1 MLNLNYFNI
10 NLMLIDKS
18 KKGKNKTGKILRWK
32 LLNKKN
38 YFKTQLKI
46 WYFYLHTIIVFG
58 YLKKKK
64 KNSNKIFD
72 NFSILLIIY
81 ISTT

>member
-1 MLNLNYFNI
+1 
-10 NLMLIDKS
+10 MLIDKS

-64 KNSNKIFD
+64 NSNKIFD

>member
-1 MLNLNYFNI
+1 
-10 NLMLIDKS
+10 MLIDKS

-64 KNSNKIFD
+64 KLK
-72 NFSILLIIY
+72 
-81 ISTT
+81 

>member
-1 MLNLNYFNI
+1 
-10 NLMLIDKS
+10 MLIDKS

-58 YLKKKK
+58 YFKKKK
-64 KNSNKIFD
+64 KTQIRFLTTFLFCWLFIFQPHNLQNKYW
-72 NFSILLIIY
+72 FS
-81 ISTT
+81 